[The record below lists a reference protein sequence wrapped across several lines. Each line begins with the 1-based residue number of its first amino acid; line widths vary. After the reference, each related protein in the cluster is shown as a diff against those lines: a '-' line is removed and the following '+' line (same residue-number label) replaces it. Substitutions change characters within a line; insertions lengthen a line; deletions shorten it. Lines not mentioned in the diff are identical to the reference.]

1 MLCYS
6 VHTHT
11 HTHTPHWPK
20 ITGLSEAREVGCPDG
35 RAWASNVLIST
46 TEKQSAQNLIS
57 THKLKLNYKSLQN
70 TFDTNSCAPEKLE
83 PPRTSLLHEKN
94 IRHLEIDL
102 TIFFFF
108 WCIYCSFL
116 FSLSAILAAL
126 GLWFARIAG
135 LSLEN
140 QQDLVHFYTVTV
152 LVGAFL
158 LLLLI
163 RASFLFLCGLRSSK
177 RIHKKAISSLLKA
190 PVQLFEADKQVWL
203 EKD

>member
-1 MLCYS
+1 M
-6 VHTHT
+6 
-11 HTHTPHWPK
+11 
-20 ITGLSEAREVGCPDG
+20 GCPDG
-35 RAWASNVLIST
+35 RAWASNALIST
-46 TEKQSAQNLIS
+46 TEKQSAQNLSS
-57 THKLKLNYKSLQN
+57 THKSKLNYKSLQN
-70 TFDTNSCAPEKLE
+70 TFDTNSCATEKLE
-83 PPRTSLLHEKN
+83 PPRTSLPHEKI
-94 IRHLEIDL
+94 IRDLEIDL
-102 TIFFFF
+102 TIFFFGVF
-108 WCIYCSFL
+108 YCSFL
-116 FSLSAILAAL
+116 FSLSAVLAAL

-140 QQDLVHFYTVTV
+140 QQDLVHFHTATV

-158 LLLLI
+158 LFLLI

>member
-1 MLCYS
+1 M
-6 VHTHT
+6 
-11 HTHTPHWPK
+11 
-20 ITGLSEAREVGCPDG
+20 GCPDG

-57 THKLKLNYKSLQN
+57 IHKLKLNYKSLQN

-83 PPRTSLLHEKN
+83 PPRTSL
-94 IRHLEIDL
+94 
-102 TIFFFF
+102 
-108 WCIYCSFL
+108 CIYCSSL

-140 QQDLVHFYTVTV
+140 QQDLVHFYTATV

>member
-1 MLCYS
+1 M
-6 VHTHT
+6 
-11 HTHTPHWPK
+11 
-20 ITGLSEAREVGCPDG
+20 GCPDG
-35 RAWASNVLIST
+35 RVWASNAFIST
-46 TEKQSAQNLIS
+46 TEKQSAQNLSS
-57 THKLKLNYKSLQN
+57 THKSKLNYKSLQN
-70 TFDTNSCAPEKLE
+70 TFDTNSCATEKLE
-83 PPRTSLLHEKN
+83 PPRTSLPHEK
-94 IRHLEIDL
+94 IVRHLEIDL
-102 TIFFFF
+102 TIFF
-108 WCIYCSFL
+108 WCIYCSSL
-116 FSLSAILAAL
+116 VSLSAILAAL

-140 QQDLVHFYTVTV
+140 QQDLVHFHTATV